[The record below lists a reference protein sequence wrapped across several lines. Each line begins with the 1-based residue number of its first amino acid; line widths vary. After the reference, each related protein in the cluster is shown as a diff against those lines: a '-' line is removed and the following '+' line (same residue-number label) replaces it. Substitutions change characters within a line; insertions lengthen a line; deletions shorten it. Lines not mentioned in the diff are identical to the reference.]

1 MIPASIL
8 LSLLISAVQPSSS
21 VPPPQRCGVRQI
33 QHQPLIRNGRPT
45 VPGEWPWHA
54 GIFHRSGRFW
64 NYACGGTLISDEFVL
79 TAAHCLYD
87 QETLA
92 ELTKRRLRVRLGLHN
107 LDKFNSDTVR
117 EYAVEELH
125 FGAAFERSCMKNDI
139 VLVELKERVRF
150 TEYIFPAC
158 VGGPVLSAG
167 DVGVAIGWGV
177 TESDVVSPVLRKAEL
192 PVIDSDDCRD
202 SDPEFFGAMLHKGM
216 FCAGHRNG
224 TSVCNGDSGGGL
236 FFRRDNVWFVGGL
249 VSFSKVRSD
258 GSNLCVAEG
267 YAGFTDV
274 AWYAN
279 WIHNVTG
286 ITSDTVVKERQ
297 VTLPSKPARIS
308 ERKCQKYQMN
318 RQNTHKWATTKLRQ
332 RDHHC
337 LATLV
342 TEKYL
347 LTTDMCVYLEDMEQD
362 PASATISFTW
372 DPLFIDRSNLTAF
385 DRKGANSVKWIDI
398 SGYNYTHILKDH
410 VTCLWTDPEPI
421 TPDVIADVYS
431 PDVAERYWSTGGQN
445 IQLWDTGAGIVVVN
459 DTTTCESR
467 LMGAELRVKRVGEDF
482 YRLVGPMIACEPS
495 RYLRLTA
502 YLDQLEGSLW
512 AEEDDG

>member
-1 MIPASIL
+1 MWSPPDPA
-8 LSLLISAVQPSSS
+8 
-21 VPPPQRCGVRQI
+21 
-33 QHQPLIRNGRPT
+33 PT
-45 VPGEWPWHA
+45 TDPKRTDHGP
-54 GIFHRSGRFW
+54 RGRFW

-107 LDKFNSDTVR
+107 LDKVNSDTVR

-125 FGAAFERSCMKNDI
+125 FGAAFERNCMKNDI

-158 VGGPVLSAG
+158 VGGPVRSAG

-177 TESDVVSPVLRKAEL
+177 TESDVLSPVLRKAEL

-202 SDPEFFGAMLHKGM
+202 SDPDFFGAMLHKGM

-236 FFRRDNVWFVGGL
+236 FFQRDNVWFVRG
-249 VSFSKVRSD
+249 
-258 GSNLCVAEG
+258 
-267 YAGFTDV
+267 
-274 AWYAN
+274 
-279 WIHNVTG
+279 
-286 ITSDTVVKERQ
+286 
-297 VTLPSKPARIS
+297 
-308 ERKCQKYQMN
+308 
-318 RQNTHKWATTKLRQ
+318 
-332 RDHHC
+332 
-337 LATLV
+337 
-342 TEKYL
+342 
-347 LTTDMCVYLEDMEQD
+347 
-362 PASATISFTW
+362 
-372 DPLFIDRSNLTAF
+372 
-385 DRKGANSVKWIDI
+385 
-398 SGYNYTHILKDH
+398 LKDH